1 MDIQKAISDRR
12 LPMKNWDKI
21 MYWLTPTFII
31 SCALYFLYLLTYTN
45 WFENSH
51 GINPTIS
58 KTTEYCLFLL
68 LLSIGLYSIYKIS
81 NFQKLTS
88 VITNL
93 DTKDKKR
100 ILETLTTLLP
110 WRLEND
116 SNENCYKFFHKKGLL
131 SLAYRITI
139 LTDMNGF
146 YLNVQDFYDWAPID
160 FGANKRLTNKIKSEI
175 EKLIKQ
181 YDKKASL

>member
-1 MDIQKAISDRR
+1 MDIQKAILDTR

-21 MYWLTPTFII
+21 MYWITPIFII

-51 GINPTIS
+51 GRNPTIS
-58 KTTEYCLFLL
+58 KTTEYCFFLL

-88 VITNL
+88 VSANL
-93 DTKDKKR
+93 DTNDKKR
-100 ILETLTTLLP
+100 IIETLTTLFP

-116 SNENCYKFFHKKGLL
+116 STENCYKIFHKKGLL
-131 SLAYRITI
+131 SLSYRITI
-139 LTDMNGF
+139 LTDVNGF
-146 YLNVQDFYDWAPID
+146 YLNVHDFYDWAPID
-160 FGANKRLTNKIKSEI
+160 FGANTRLTKKIKSEI
-175 EKLIKQ
+175 EKLLKQ
-181 YDKKASL
+181 NDKKASL